1 MKPSQPLKSNWRYAE
16 LSNTAFPRCR
26 TTHCSPWKSPA
37 AAGARRRSFGR
48 VLFCFL
54 FGLAAPV
61 ATFSAENQPSAG
73 FVTLFNGRD
82 LSGWK
87 VPEGDN
93 GHWQVLDGVIDY
105 DARSEAKAD
114 KSLWSDRHYPGFGM
128 QRS

>member
-1 MKPSQPLKSNWRYAE
+1 MKLP
-16 LSNTAFPRCR
+16 
-26 TTHCSPWKSPA
+26 
-37 AAGARRRSFGR
+37 
-48 VLFCFL
+48 
-54 FGLAAPV
+54 
-61 ATFSAENQPSAG
+61 
-73 FVTLFNGRD
+73 RD

-105 DARSEAKAD
+105 DAQSEAKAD